1 MAPKKDKKPKTTD
14 ADVYQVEDVLDKR
27 TGVCF
32 RLISGCLVQPLL
44 VCRKPGRSST
54 RSSGRAIQL
63 KSRHGALCSR
73 VLIGRGGLSVSSIT
87 TCVQRREPA
96 ENCICVDL
104 IAAFEKKHAA
114 KGKPGKKTQAED
126 AVDSDQKEDETV
138 VAAAAAAAATASE
151 EDECGEASVKT
162 AKKKKAP
169 ATPSKSPSV
178 AGKSSAVPAPSYAT
192 KAGKLGTV
200 RLILLLSSSSYSF
213 FLLGDRRMGAR
224 RGKDHVCAEKQKELS
239 PCQDPVDKRT
249 DNRGDNRR
257 RPRQGAAEAHK
268 VL

>member
-27 TGVCF
+27 TDVCF

-200 RLILLLSSSSYSF
+200 RLILLLSLSYSF
-213 FLLGDRRMGAR
+213 FFY
-224 RGKDHVCAEKQKELS
+224 
-239 PCQDPVDKRT
+239 
-249 DNRGDNRR
+249 
-257 RPRQGAAEAHK
+257 
-268 VL
+268 